1 MSSVYAGCETDL
13 ADVYTL
19 QLPTSLPPAFKGK
32 AMRFSYDL
40 VISLNVS
47 LPGGG
52 KRQRTKEIS
61 VPVRIWPNVSLP
73 RPLSTYNIL
82 DPVIQT
88 KEEGVIVEQTPDATT
103 PLSRRRN
110 TGPKEPP
117 QPKPNSLAA
126 YARQLME
133 TVEPAAD
140 GHIPVPPS
148 PSKPFNPLTPKTS
161 TRMNKSPTKAD
172 FFLSPEPERTQVRP
186 RSTSIVA
193 GDDELV
199 EETQK
204 CGEVVQIL
212 SRHSPKGELR

>member
-1 MSSVYAGCETDL
+1 M
-13 ADVYTL
+13 YTL

-32 AMRFSYDL
+32 AMRFSYEL
-40 VISLNVS
+40 IISLNVS

-73 RPLSTYNIL
+73 HPLSTYNIL

-88 KEEGVIVEQTPDATT
+88 KEEGTIVEQTPDVKS

-117 QPKPNSLAA
+117 QPKPGSLAA
-126 YARQLME
+126 YARQLMD

-161 TRMNKSPTKAD
+161 TRTNKSPTKSD

-212 SRHSPKGELR
+212 SRHSPKGKL